1 MSDEAEIELGIAVE
15 KVCDLIAHVRAYD
28 AKVEE
33 IDPDEPPEATG
44 DELSD
49 EIEGGIETFH
59 GDPVRDALMG
69 FIDALNEEEQVTLVA
84 LTWMGRGDFVAAE
97 MADALQ
103 AARDARSDHTDT
115 YLLGMPL
122 LGDYLD
128 EALAALGYH
137 CED

>member
-1 MSDEAEIELGIAVE
+1 MSDEAEVELGIAVE
-15 KVCDLIAHVRAYD
+15 KVCALISHVRTYD

-33 IDPDEPPEATG
+33 IDPDERPEATG

-49 EIEGGIETFH
+49 EIEGGIEPFH
-59 GDPVRDALMG
+59 GDPVRDELMG
-69 FIDALNEEEQVTLVA
+69 FIGALNEEEQITLVA

-122 LGDYLD
+122 LGDYLE
-128 EALAALGYH
+128 EALAALCYD